1 MAYRSF
7 AFGVAAVSIAVSVSA
22 SQYPMMDMVAQ
33 KVVQKYQQSTC
44 EQLWEARGKPKSPQ
58 EQNMIEILRGD
69 PQMREAFINEVAGPV
84 VNKMFEC
91 GLVP

>member
-1 MAYRSF
+1 MKLPARSI
-7 AFGVAAVSIAVSVSA
+7 VLAALLAGAGASA
-22 SQYPMMDMVAQ
+22 SQYPMLDMVAQ

-44 EQLWEARGKPKSPQ
+44 EQLWEARGKAKTPE
-58 EQNMIEILRGD
+58 EQQMVQILRDD
-69 PQMREAFINEVAGPV
+69 PQMREVFINEVAGPV